1 MNNRISRWRWPNSNS
16 IVKMAIAVFCALI
29 LYFFAHLWLV
39 TEQAIAL
46 SLIAM
51 LVILWSNS
59 ALPLGVVSLL
69 PILLFPMF
77 DLMATDEVAS
87 NYSKSI
93 IFLFI
98 GGFLLAIG
106 VEKTDLHRVIANK
119 ILQIFPHTVR
129 GMIYA
134 LALTAGSLSAF
145 LSNTTSCLLLMPLVL
160 FLSEDNALKK
170 RFALAL
176 CYGASI
182 GGIITPIGTPP
193 NLILYGIFDELQL
206 PAIPFAQWIM
216 LVLPLA
222 LIMFLLLGWILSWGT
237 KDKQL
242 DKQQKRATKK
252 LSTEQKKVA
261 VVLIGLI
268 VLLFANSPIQPYYG
282 GLGLNEKGLLLC
294 AGLLLFLPPFSIL
307 NWSDSKKIPF
317 EIIFLFGA
325 GFSIAALFTSSG
337 LASQLALFLQAFSE
351 LPTPL
356 LIILI
361 ACLVTFSTEVTSNT
375 ALISMMLPVIY
386 ALCEHNGLDT
396 RLLMMVATICASYAF
411 MLPIATP
418 PNAIAMSSGALTVN
432 TMMKYG
438 LLLNLLG
445 ILLVSIFACGY
456 WRFFIS

>member
-1 MNNRISRWRWPNSNS
+1 MKSKITK
-16 IVKMAIAVFCALI
+16 ILIGLLCAFI
-29 LYFFAHLWLV
+29 LYFFARFWLAE
-39 TEQAIAL
+39 EQAIAL
-46 SLIAM
+46 ALICL

-77 DLMATDEVAS
+77 DLMPTDVVTG

-106 VEKTDLHRVIANK
+106 VEKTDLHKLIAHK
-119 ILQIFPHTVR
+119 ILQIFPHTAR

-160 FLSEDNALKK
+160 FLTEDRALKK

-193 NLILYGIFDELQL
+193 NLILYGIFDQLQL

-222 LIMFLLLGWILSWGT
+222 LMMFLLLGWILSWGT
-237 KDKQL
+237 TGKHL
-242 DKQQKRATKK
+242 DKQQEQVTKK
-252 LSTEQKKVA
+252 LTIKQKKVA
-261 VVLIGLI
+261 AILIALI
-268 VLLFANSPIQPYYG
+268 ILLFANSPIQPYYA
-282 GLGLNEKGLLLC
+282 GLGLNEKGILLC
-294 AGLLLFLPPFSIL
+294 AGLLLFLPPINIL

-337 LASQLALFLQAFSE
+337 LANQLALFLQTFSQ

-361 ACLVTFSTEVTSNT
+361 ACLVTFATEVTSNT

-386 ALCEHNGLDT
+386 ALCEQNALDT
-396 RLLMMVATICASYAF
+396 QLLMMVATICASYAF

-418 PNAIAMSSGALTVN
+418 PNAIAMSSGAVKVKS
-432 TMMKYG
+432 MMKYG
-438 LLLNLLG
+438 VLLNLLG
-445 ILLVSIFACGY
+445 IMLVSLFSYGY
-456 WRFFIS
+456 WRFFIG

>member
-1 MNNRISRWRWPNSNS
+1 MINEVSKWRLLSS
-16 IVKMAIAVFCALI
+16 TSVAKIGIAACCAFM
-29 LYFFAHLWLV
+29 LYFLAQLWLAS
-39 TEQAIAL
+39 EQAMAL
-46 SLIAM
+46 GLIAM

-69 PILLFPMF
+69 PLLLFPMF
-77 DLMATDEVAS
+77 NLMTTDAVAS
-87 NYSKSI
+87 HYSNSI

-106 VEKTDLHRVIANK
+106 VEKSNLHRVIADK
-119 ILQIFPHTVR
+119 ILQIFPHTVC

-134 LALTAGSLSAF
+134 LACTAGSLSAF

-160 FLSEDNALKK
+160 FLTDDNALKT

-193 NLILYGIFDELQL
+193 NLILYGIFNELQL

-237 KDKQL
+237 KGKRL

-252 LSTEQKKVA
+252 LTTEQKKVA
-261 VVLIGLI
+261 AVLITVIL
-268 VLLFANSPIQPYYG
+268 LLFANSPIQPYYG

-294 AGLLLFLPPFSIL
+294 AGLLLFIPPINIL

-337 LASQLALFLQAFSE
+337 LASQLALFLQAFSA
-351 LPTPL
+351 LPILL

-361 ACLVTFSTEVTSNT
+361 AGLVTFTTEVTSNT

-418 PNAIAMSSGALTVN
+418 PNAIAMSSGAVTVN

-445 ILLVSIFACGY
+445 ILLVSLFACGY

>member
-1 MNNRISRWRWPNSNS
+1 MNSNIKKIFIA
-16 IVKMAIAVFCALI
+16 IVCAFS
-29 LYFFAHLWLV
+29 LYLFTQLWLN
-39 TEQAIAL
+39 TEQSSAL
-46 SLIAM
+46 SLICL
-51 LVILWSNS
+51 LVILWSNN

-77 DLMATDEVAS
+77 DLMSTNEVTS

-106 VEKTDLHRVIANK
+106 VEKSELHRVIANK
-119 ILQIFPHTVR
+119 ILQIFPHTVI

-160 FLSEDNALKK
+160 FLSDDNSLKK

-193 NLILYGIFDELQL
+193 NLILYGLFDQLQL

-237 KDKQL
+237 KGKQL
-242 DKQQKRATKK
+242 DRQQQTTTNQ
-252 LSTEQKKVA
+252 LTLGQKKVA
-261 VVLIGLI
+261 LVLVVLIT
-268 VLLFANSPIQPYYG
+268 LLFANSPIPPYYS
-282 GLGLNEKGLLLC
+282 GLGMNEKGLLL
-294 AGLLLFLPPFSIL
+294 ASGLILFLPPINIL
-307 NWSDSKKIPF
+307 NWLDSKKIPF
-317 EIIFLFGA
+317 DIIFLFGA
-325 GFSIAALFTSSG
+325 GFSIAAVFTSSG
-337 LASQLALFLQAFSE
+337 LANQLAIFLQAFSQ
-351 LPTPL
+351 LPPPL

-361 ACLVTFSTEVTSNT
+361 ACLVTFSTEITSNT
-375 ALISMMLPVIY
+375 ALISMILPVIY
-386 ALCEHNGLDT
+386 ALGVQNGLET
-396 RLLMMVATICASYAF
+396 RLLMMVATVCASYAF

-418 PNAIAMSSGALTVN
+418 PNAIAISSGAIKVTS
-432 TMMKYG
+432 MMKYG

-445 ILLVSIFACGY
+445 IILISLFAHGY
-456 WRFFIS
+456 WRIFIS

>member
-1 MNNRISRWRWPNSNS
+1 MTNNITKIFIALIS
-16 IVKMAIAVFCALI
+16 AFI
-29 LYFFAHLWLV
+29 LYFFAQFWLV
-39 TEQAIAL
+39 PAQAITL
-46 SLIAM
+46 GLICL
-51 LVILWSNS
+51 LVILWSNG

-69 PILLFPMF
+69 PILLFPIF
-77 DLMATDEVAS
+77 DLMPTNDVAS

-119 ILQIFPHTVR
+119 ILQIFPNTVC

-134 LALTAGSLSAF
+134 LALTSGTLSAF

-160 FLSEDNALKK
+160 FLSDDNALKK

-193 NLILYGIFDELQL
+193 NLILYGIFDDLQL

-222 LIMFLLLGWILSWGT
+222 VIMFLLLGWILTWGT
-237 KDKQL
+237 KCKQL
-242 DKQQKRATKK
+242 DKQQKKITQK
-252 LSTEQKKVA
+252 LTLPQKKVA
-261 VVLIGLI
+261 TVLIALI
-268 VLLFANSPIQPYYG
+268 VLLFANSPIQPYYA
-282 GLGLNEKGLLLC
+282 GLGLNEKGMLLC
-294 AGLLLFLPPFSIL
+294 AGLILFLPPINIL
-307 NWSDSKKIPF
+307 NWLDSKKIPF

-325 GFSIAALFTSSG
+325 GFSIAAVFTSSG
-337 LASQLALFLQAFSE
+337 LANQLAIFLQTFSQ

-361 ACLVTFSTEVTSNT
+361 ACLVTFSTEITSNT
-375 ALISMMLPVIY
+375 ALISMILPVIY
-386 ALCEHNGLDT
+386 ALSEQNGLDT

-418 PNAIAMSSGALTVN
+418 PNAIAMSCGAITVPN
-432 TMMKYG
+432 MMKYG

-445 ILLVSIFACGY
+445 ILLVSIFAYSY
-456 WRFFIS
+456 WRFFIN

>member
-1 MNNRISRWRWPNSNS
+1 MKGKITK
-16 IVKMAIAVFCALI
+16 ILIALLFAFI
-29 LYFFAHLWLV
+29 LYFTAQFWLAV
-39 TEQAIAL
+39 EQATAL
-46 SLIAM
+46 GLICL

-69 PILLFPMF
+69 PILLFPLF
-77 DLMATDEVAS
+77 NLMPTDVVTG

-106 VEKTDLHRVIANK
+106 VEKTDLHKVIANK
-119 ILQIFPHTVR
+119 ILQIFPHTVS

-160 FLSEDNALKK
+160 FLTEDNALKK

-176 CYGASI
+176 CYGSSI

-206 PAIPFAQWIM
+206 LAIPFAQWIM

-222 LIMFLLLGWILSWGT
+222 LMMFLLLGWVLSWGT
-237 KDKQL
+237 KGKHL
-242 DKQQKRATKK
+242 DKQQTQLSKK
-252 LSTEQKKVA
+252 LTVKQKKVA
-261 VVLIGLI
+261 AILIALI
-268 VLLFANSPIQPYYG
+268 VLLFANSPIQPYYS
-282 GLGLNEKGLLLC
+282 GLGLNEKGILLC
-294 AGLLLFLPPFSIL
+294 AGLLLFLPPINIL

-325 GFSIAALFTSSG
+325 GFSIAAVFTSSG
-337 LASQLALFLQAFSE
+337 LANQLALFLQTFSQ
-351 LPTPL
+351 LPAPL
-356 LIILI
+356 LVVLI
-361 ACLVTFSTEVTSNT
+361 AALVTFATEVTSNT

-386 ALCEHNGLDT
+386 ALCEQNGLDT

-418 PNAIAMSSGALTVN
+418 PNAIAMSSGAVKVKN
-432 TMMKYG
+432 MMKYG
-438 LLLNLLG
+438 LVLNLLG
-445 ILLVSIFACGY
+445 IMLVSIFAYGY
-456 WRFFIS
+456 WRFFIG

>member
-1 MNNRISRWRWPNSNS
+1 MGSNV
-16 IVKMAIAVFCALI
+16 VKILIAIMCASLF
-29 LYFFAHLWLV
+29 YFFAHFWLLS
-39 TEQAIAL
+39 EQAIAL
-46 SLIAM
+46 GLISF

-59 ALPLGVVSLL
+59 ALPLGVVSLF
-69 PILLFPMF
+69 PIFLFPMF
-77 DLMATDEVAS
+77 DLMPTDQVSS

-106 VEKTDLHRVIANK
+106 VEKTDLHKVIANK
-119 ILQIFPHTVR
+119 ILHIFPHTVR

-134 LALTAGSLSAF
+134 LALTAGCLSAF

-160 FLSEDNALKK
+160 FLSNDNALKK

-193 NLILYGIFDELQL
+193 NLILYGIIENLKL
-206 PAIPFAQWIM
+206 PAIPFAQWVM
-216 LVLPLA
+216 LLLPLA
-222 LIMFLLLGWILSWGT
+222 LIMFLILGWLLSLGT

-242 DKQQKRATKK
+242 DKRHQRIKNSLTI
-252 LSTEQKKVA
+252 EQKKVTII
-261 VVLIGLI
+261 LLSLI
-268 VLLFANSPIQPYYG
+268 VLLFANSPIQPYYA
-282 GLGLNEKGLLLC
+282 GLGLNEKGLLLS
-294 AGLLLFLPPFSIL
+294 AGLLLFLPPINIL
-307 NWSDSKKIPF
+307 NWKDMKKVPF
-317 EIIFLFGA
+317 DIILLFGA

-337 LASQLALFLQAFSE
+337 LANQVAQFLQNFSQ

-361 ACLVTFSTEVTSNT
+361 ASLVTFSTEITSNT
-375 ALISMMLPVIY
+375 ALISMILPVIY
-386 ALCEHNGLDT
+386 ELSAQNGLDT

-418 PNAIAMSSGALTVN
+418 PNAIAMSSGAVKVGC
-432 TMMKYG
+432 MMKYG
-438 LLLNLLG
+438 ILLNIIG
-445 ILLVSIFACGY
+445 ILLVSLFAYGY
-456 WRFFIS
+456 WRYFIT

>member
-1 MNNRISRWRWPNSNS
+1 MNSS
-16 IVKMAIAVFCALI
+16 IIKIFIAVICAFI
-29 LYFFAHLWLV
+29 LYFFSHFWLASD
-39 TEQAIAL
+39 QATAL
-46 SLIAM
+46 ALICM

-77 DLMATDEVAS
+77 DLMPTNEVAG

-119 ILQIFPHTVR
+119 ILQIFPNTVC

-160 FLSEDNALKK
+160 FLSDDSALKK

-193 NLILYGIFDELQL
+193 NLILYGIFDNLKL

-237 KDKQL
+237 RCKQL
-242 DKQQKRATKK
+242 DKQQKKVSKK
-252 LSTEQKKVA
+252 LTAEQKKVA
-261 VVLIGLI
+261 AILIGLI
-268 VLLFANSPIQPYYG
+268 ILLFANSPIQPYYA
-282 GLGLNEKGLLLC
+282 GLGLNEKGLLLG
-294 AGLLLFLPPFSIL
+294 AGLLLFLPPISIL
-307 NWSDSKKIPF
+307 NWADSKKIPF

-337 LASQLALFLQAFSE
+337 LANQLALFLQTFSQ
-351 LPTPL
+351 LPPPL

-361 ACLVTFSTEVTSNT
+361 AALVTFSTEVTSNT

-386 ALCEHNGLDT
+386 ALCEQNGLDT

-418 PNAIAMSSGALTVN
+418 PNAIAMSSGAVKVS

-445 ILLVSIFACGY
+445 ILLVSIFAYSY
-456 WRFFIS
+456 WRFFIH

>member
-1 MNNRISRWRWPNSNS
+1 MRNS
-16 IVKMAIAVFCALI
+16 IKKIFIAVVSALI
-29 LYFFAHLWLV
+29 LYFIAHLWLASA
-39 TEQAIAL
+39 QAITL
-46 SLIAM
+46 SLICM

-77 DLMATDEVAS
+77 DLMQTDQVTA

-106 VEKTDLHRVIANK
+106 VEKTDLHKVIANK
-119 ILQIFPHTVR
+119 ILQIFPNTVS

-160 FLSEDNALKK
+160 FLSDDTALRK

-193 NLILYGIFDELQL
+193 NLILYGIFDELNL

-222 LIMFLLLGWILSWGT
+222 LIMFLLLGWLLSWGT
-237 KDKQL
+237 KGKQL
-242 DKQQKRATKK
+242 DKQQQQVTTKLTKK
-252 LSTEQKKVA
+252 QRKVA
-261 VVLIGLI
+261 AVLLGLI
-268 VLLFANSPIQPYYG
+268 VLLFANSPIQPYYA

-294 AGLLLFLPPFSIL
+294 AGLLLFLPPISIL
-307 NWSDSKKIPF
+307 NWTDSKKIPF

-337 LASQLALFLQAFSE
+337 LANHLALFLQAFSE

-361 ACLVTFSTEVTSNT
+361 ASLVTFSTEVTSNT
-375 ALISMMLPVIY
+375 ALISMMLPVIH
-386 ALCEHNGLDT
+386 ALCKQNGLDT
-396 RLLMMVATICASYAF
+396 QLLMMVATICASYAF

-418 PNAIAMSSGALTVN
+418 PNAIAMSSGAVN
-432 TMMKYG
+432 VKSMIRYG
-438 LLLNLLG
+438 VLLNLLG
-445 ILLVSIFACGY
+445 ILLVSLFAWGY
-456 WRFFIS
+456 WRFFLN

>member
-1 MNNRISRWRWPNSNS
+1 MNRDMEKWKFVSSN
-16 IVKMAIAVFCALI
+16 ITKIFIAIICAFA
-29 LYFFAHLWLV
+29 LYFFAHLWLAS
-39 TEQAIAL
+39 EQAITL
-46 SLIAM
+46 SLICM

-77 DLMATDEVAS
+77 DLMHTNDVAS

-119 ILQIFPHTVR
+119 ILQIFPNTVC

-160 FLSEDNALKK
+160 FLSDDDALKK

-193 NLILYGIFDELQL
+193 NLILYGIFDDLNL
-206 PAIPFAQWIM
+206 PAIPFAQWII

-222 LIMFLLLGWILSWGT
+222 LMMFLLLGWLLSLGA
-237 KDKQL
+237 KCKML
-242 DKQQKRATKK
+242 DKQQKKITKK
-252 LSTEQKKVA
+252 LTTEQKKVA
-261 VVLIGLI
+261 AILIGLI
-268 VLLFANSPIQPYYG
+268 VLLFANSPIQPYYA
-282 GLGLNEKGLLLC
+282 GLGLNEKGILLC
-294 AGLLLFLPPFSIL
+294 AGLLLFIPPISIL

-337 LASQLALFLQAFSE
+337 LANQLALFLQAFSQ
-351 LPTPL
+351 LPAPL

-386 ALCEHNGLDT
+386 ALCEQNGLET

-418 PNAIAMSSGALTVN
+418 PNAIAMSCGAVKVKI
-432 TMMKYG
+432 MIRYG
-438 LLLNLLG
+438 ILLNLLG
-445 ILLVSIFACGY
+445 ILLVSIFAYGY
-456 WRFFIS
+456 WRFFIN

>member
-1 MNNRISRWRWPNSNS
+1 MFMNSN
-16 IVKMAIAVFCALI
+16 IIKICIAIACAFSV
-29 LYFFAHLWLV
+29 YFFSRLWLNS
-39 TEQAIAL
+39 EQSIAL
-46 SLIAM
+46 SLICL
-51 LVILWSNS
+51 LVILWSNN

-77 DLMATDEVAS
+77 DLMPTNEVTS

-106 VEKTDLHRVIANK
+106 VEKTQLHKVIANK
-119 ILQIFPHTVR
+119 ILQIFPHTVI

-160 FLSEDNALKK
+160 FLSDDDALKK

-193 NLILYGIFDELQL
+193 NLILYGIFEQLQL
-206 PAIPFAQWIM
+206 PTIPFAQWIM

-222 LIMFLLLGWILSWGT
+222 LIMFILLGWILSWGT
-237 KDKQL
+237 KGKQL
-242 DKQQKRATKK
+242 DRQQQETDHK
-252 LSTEQKKVA
+252 LTIAQKKVA
-261 VVLIGLI
+261 LVLVSLI
-268 VLLFANSPIQPYYG
+268 ILLFANSPIQPYYP
-282 GLGLNEKGLLLC
+282 GLGINEKGLLL
-294 AGLLLFLPPFSIL
+294 ASGLVLFLPPINIL
-307 NWSDSKKIPF
+307 NWLDSKKIPF

-325 GFSIAALFTSSG
+325 GFTIAAVFTSSG
-337 LASQLALFLQAFSE
+337 LANQLAVFLQTFSQ

-361 ACLVTFSTEVTSNT
+361 ACLVTFSTEITSNT
-375 ALISMMLPVIY
+375 ALISMILPVIY
-386 ALCEHNGLDT
+386 ALCIQNGLDT
-396 RLLMMVATICASYAF
+396 RLLMMVATVCASYAF

-418 PNAIAMSSGALTVN
+418 PNAIAISSGAIKITS
-432 TMMKYG
+432 MMKYG
-438 LLLNLLG
+438 LILNLLG
-445 ILLVSIFACGY
+445 IILISFFAYGY
-456 WRFFIS
+456 WRIILN

>member
-1 MNNRISRWRWPNSNS
+1 MSGK
-16 IVKMAIAVFCALI
+16 IVKIIIALVFACLF
-29 LYFFAHLWLV
+29 YWVAHIWLDYP
-39 TEQAIAL
+39 QAAAL
-46 SLIAM
+46 SLIFM
-51 LVILWSNS
+51 LVILWSNG

-77 DLMATDEVAS
+77 DLMHTNDVAG

-106 VEKTDLHRVIANK
+106 VEKTELHKVIANK
-119 ILQIFPHTVR
+119 ILQIFPNTVR

-160 FLSEDNALKK
+160 FLSDDDALKK

-193 NLILYGIFDELQL
+193 NLILYGIFDEMAL
-206 PAIPFAQWIM
+206 PAIPFAQWIT

-222 LIMFLLLGWILSWGT
+222 IAMFLLLGWLLSLGT
-237 KDKQL
+237 KGKRL
-242 DKQQKRATKK
+242 DKQQEKMTEK
-252 LSTEQKKVA
+252 LTRDQKKVA
-261 VVLIGLI
+261 AVLIGLI
-268 VLLFANSPIQPYYG
+268 ILLFANSPIQPYYE
-282 GLGLNEKGLLLC
+282 GLGLNEKGILLC
-294 AGLLLFLPPFSIL
+294 SGLLLFFPPISIL
-307 NWSDSKKIPF
+307 SWSDSAKIPF
-317 EIIFLFGA
+317 DIVFLFGA
-325 GFSIAALFTSSG
+325 GFSIAALFTHTG
-337 LASQLALFLQAFSE
+337 LAGQLAVFLQTFSE
-351 LPTPL
+351 FPVPV

-361 ACLVTFSTEVTSNT
+361 ACLVTFSTEITSNT

-386 ALCEHNGLDT
+386 ALAEQNGLDT
-396 RLLMMVATICASYAF
+396 QLLMMVATVCASYAF

-418 PNAIAMSSGALTVN
+418 PNAIAMSSGAVDVRN
-432 TMMKYG
+432 MIKYG
-438 LLLNLLG
+438 ILLNIFG
-445 ILLVSIFACGY
+445 ILLVSVFAWGY
-456 WRFFIS
+456 WRFFVD

>member
-1 MNNRISRWRWPNSNS
+1 MNSN
-16 IVKMAIAVFCALI
+16 IVKIVSAIICAFIFYL
-29 LYFFAHLWLV
+29 FTHLWIDSA
-39 TEQAIAL
+39 QAITL

-77 DLMATDEVAS
+77 DLMPTNDVAS

-106 VEKTDLHRVIANK
+106 VEKTDLHRLIANK
-119 ILQIFPHTVR
+119 ILQIFPHTVT

-134 LALTAGSLSAF
+134 LALTAGCLSAF

-160 FLSEDNALKK
+160 FLSDDDALKK

-193 NLILYGIFDELQL
+193 NLILYGLFDELSL

-222 LIMFLLLGWILSWGT
+222 LVMFLLLGWLLSLGT
-237 KDKQL
+237 KSKQL
-242 DKQQKRATKK
+242 DKQQLKTDKK
-252 LSTEQKKVA
+252 LTTSQKKVA
-261 VVLIGLI
+261 IILVGLI
-268 VLLFANSPIQPYYG
+268 TLLFANSPIQPYYP
-282 GLGLNEKGLLLC
+282 GLGLNEKGLLLA
-294 AGLLLFLPPFSIL
+294 AGLLLFIPPISIL
-307 NWSDSKKIPF
+307 DWSDSKKIPF

-325 GFSIAALFTSSG
+325 GFSIAAVFTSSG
-337 LASQLALFLQAFSE
+337 LANQLAIFLQTFSE
-351 LPTPL
+351 LPVPM

-386 ALCEHNGLDT
+386 ALCEQNGLDT
-396 RLLMMVATICASYAF
+396 RLLMMVATVCASYAF

-418 PNAIAMSSGALTVN
+418 PNAIAMSCNAVN
-432 TMMKYG
+432 VKSMIKYG
-438 LLLNLLG
+438 AILNLLG
-445 ILLVSIFACGY
+445 ILLVSIFAYGY
-456 WRFFIS
+456 WRFFIN

>member
-1 MNNRISRWRWPNSNS
+1 MNSNIIKIFS
-16 IVKMAIAVFCALI
+16 AVIFAFM
-29 LYFFAHLWLV
+29 LYFFAYLWLAS
-39 TEQAIAL
+39 EQAIAL
-46 SLIAM
+46 GLICF

-59 ALPLGVVSLL
+59 ALPLGVVSLF

-77 DLMATDEVAS
+77 DLMPTNVVTS

-106 VEKTDLHRVIANK
+106 VEKTDLHKVIANK
-119 ILQIFPHTVR
+119 ILQIFPNTVR

-160 FLSEDNALKK
+160 FLSDDNALKK

-193 NLILYGIFDELQL
+193 NLILYGIFDDLKLQS
-206 PAIPFAQWIM
+206 IPFAQWVM
-216 LVLPLA
+216 LLLPLA
-222 LIMFLLLGWILSWGT
+222 IIMFLLLGWILSWGT
-237 KDKQL
+237 KGKKL
-242 DKQQKRATKK
+242 DKHHLQINKPLTV
-252 LSTEQKKVA
+252 EQKKVA
-261 VVLIGLI
+261 TILISLI
-268 VLLFANSPIQPYYG
+268 LLLFANSPIQPYYA
-282 GLGLNEKGLLLC
+282 GLGLNEKGILLG
-294 AGLLLFLPPFSIL
+294 AGLLLFLPPFNIL
-307 NWSDSKKIPF
+307 NWQNMKKVPF
-317 EIIFLFGA
+317 EIILLFGA
-325 GFSIAALFTSSG
+325 GFSIAAVFTSSG
-337 LASQLALFLQAFSE
+337 LANQLALFLQNFSQ
-351 LPTPL
+351 LPAPL

-361 ACLVTFSTEVTSNT
+361 ACLVTFSTEITSNT
-375 ALISMMLPVIY
+375 ALISMILPVIY
-386 ALCEHNGLDT
+386 ALSEQNGLDT

-418 PNAIAMSSGALTVN
+418 PNAIAMSSGAVKVSS
-432 TMMKYG
+432 MMKYG

-445 ILLVSIFACGY
+445 ILLVSIFAYGY
-456 WRFFIS
+456 WRYFIN